1 MLKVN
6 AEKEKLVSALS
17 KALPIVDKKTIM
29 TLINNVLLYT
39 KDDHLIVE
47 ATDLEISFR
56 TIIPVKIE
64 EEGSI
69 TVNAR
74 KLYEIVKELP
84 ESVITL
90 EELENHWIRI
100 PVGQK
105 AEYTIAGLA
114 PDEFPKFRNFP
125 QDKILSVTGNV
136 IKELIDRTIF
146 SVSYDDSTYALSGI
160 LTEIE
165 KSPEPEKTTVRMV
178 SSDGHRLN
186 LAQKDIHQSFESD
199 EKFSVIVMRKGANE
213 LRKLADISDEIFL
226 SADEKFLY
234 VKTDTDQLIIRLI
247 EGTFPDYTAIIPKER
262 IRTFLFERK
271 EILSALKRISIVI
284 QDPTFKGIKISIS
297 PNMMKMETLDKKIG
311 QAEEKLKISYAGE
324 PFDMAL
330 NAKYM
335 IDVLQIMK
343 SNLIEMSF
351 NDEDSPI
358 LITGEDDKGFIA
370 LIMPMSLEDE

>member
-125 QDKILSVTGNV
+125 QDKILSVPGNV

-165 KSPEPEKTTVRMV
+165 KSSEPEKTTVRMV

>member
-125 QDKILSVTGNV
+125 QDKILSVPGNV